1 MVQFIA
7 EKIEEQAITTSG
19 NAPFK
24 VLDLGT
30 GNGHLLF
37 ALGDELE
44 ELDVNAEYTG
54 IDYSADSVQFAH
66 HIAQEKY
73 SLRQFTFQ
81 RVDLLSDDAFL
92 SQKFDILLDKGTL
105 DAIALNQEPLPQFDG
120 RIGMQVYSSQIEKLM
135 HSDSIFLITSCN
147 FTEEELTHLV
157 TSGTLLEKW
166 DRIEFPSFEF
176 GGAKGSTVCSVA
188 FRKGRE

>member
-7 EKIEEQAITTSG
+7 DKIEDKAIPTEE
-19 NAPFK
+19 NALRI
-24 VLDLGT
+24 VDVGT

-37 ALGDELE
+37 ALGDELD

-73 SLRQFTFQ
+73 PQRQFAFQ
-81 RVDLLSDDAFL
+81 RVDILSDDAFL
-92 SQKFDILLDKGTL
+92 SNKFDILLDKGTL
-105 DAIALNQEPLPQFDG
+105 DAIALNQEPLAHFDG
-120 RIGMQVYSSQIEKLM
+120 RLGMEVYSSQLEKLM
-135 HSDSIFLITSCN
+135 HADSVFLITSCN
-147 FTEEELTHLV
+147 FTEEELVHLV
-157 TSGTLLEKW
+157 TSGTLLKKW

-188 FRKGRE
+188 FKREN